1 MAKGNLF
8 LGTAARSVGDVV
20 MYRREGSQVSR
31 VRVRKIANPR
41 TDAQSL
47 QRAAFSPVAKFFS
60 PLAVVLERAW
70 EGVSKS
76 KSYSEFLKE
85 NVKRA
90 RVNGWLLPKGTG
102 FFPLPYQ
109 LTKGTL
115 PALPISKNASGTS
128 FIIFDGAD
136 IPATAATIGAVSTIL
151 VGQGYQ
157 NGDVFTLIAV
167 SKDANGN
174 YIPGSMQFTIDTTS
188 TAEMSTVNTALAQV
202 NVDENTF
209 YIGSTYGQG
218 CVAACAMIA
227 RFENEK
233 WRRSTQEMLVVD
245 SLMTEISTD
254 AYKAAAVASYGNTAG
269 SINPLVYLDGKDLE
283 D

>member
-31 VRVRKIANPR
+31 VRVRKVANPR

-60 PLAVVLERAW
+60 PLAIVLERAW

-90 RVNGWLLPKGTG
+90 RMNGWLLPKGTG

-115 PALPISKNASGTS
+115 PQMSYSDNGEFQFDVPGIASG
-128 FIIFDGAD
+128 
-136 IPATAATIGAVSTIL
+136 ATTIGALSLAMI
-151 VGQGYQ
+151 
-157 NGDVFTLIAV
+157 
-167 SKDANGN
+167 ANGYKQGDIVTIIVVTGN
-174 YIPGSMQFTIDTTS
+174 TSNGFVPITYQFDINGESSQTLTEFFGNNVSFEVNNNIVTISD
-188 TAEMSTVNTALAQV
+188 VNA
-202 NVDENTF
+202 N
-209 YIGSTYGQG
+209 G
-218 CVAACAMIA
+218 CIAGAVVVA
-227 RFENEK
+227 RFENDK
-233 WRRSTQEMLVVD
+233 WRRSTQYLIVD
-245 SLMTEISTD
+245 QEIMTEIGTA

-269 SINPLVYLDGKDLE
+269 GINPLVYLDGKDLE
-283 D
+283 G

>member
-31 VRVRKIANPR
+31 VRVRKVANPR

-60 PLAVVLERAW
+60 PLAVVLERAF

-76 KSYSEFLKE
+76 KSYSEFLKV
-85 NVKRA
+85 NIKKA
-90 RVNGWLLPKGTG
+90 RENGWLLPKGTG

-115 PALPISKNASGTS
+115 PVMSYEITGGFQFNIPGLTSEPNTIGDISTGLINAGYQDGDIVSIITIAGTIS
-128 FIIFDGAD
+128 DGFVPYYYQFKVDANSTTT
-136 IPATAATIGAVSTIL
+136 IPAFFGSMVSVVTGESSITIENINEVNITAGAVI
-151 VGQGYQ
+151 V
-157 NGDVFTLIAV
+157 
-167 SKDANGN
+167 
-174 YIPGSMQFTIDTTS
+174 
-188 TAEMSTVNTALAQV
+188 
-202 NVDENTF
+202 
-209 YIGSTYGQG
+209 
-218 CVAACAMIA
+218 A
-227 RFENEK
+227 RFENDK
-233 WRRSTQEMLVVD
+233 WRRSTQMMTVD
-245 SLMTEISTD
+245 ATILTEIGTA

-269 SINPLVYLDGKDLE
+269 DINPLVYLDGKDL
-283 D
+283 DD

>member
-31 VRVRKIANPR
+31 VRVRKVANPR

-60 PLAVVLERAW
+60 PLAVVLERAF

-76 KSYSEFLKE
+76 KSYSEFLKV
-85 NVKRA
+85 NIKKA
-90 RVNGWLLPKGTG
+90 RENGWLLPKGTG

-115 PALPISKNASGTS
+115 PILTYSLASGFVWNVPGYAAETQLTDE
-128 FIIFDGAD
+128 FDSAL
-136 IPATAATIGAVSTIL
+136 ITN
-151 VGQGYQ
+151 GYQ
-157 NGDVFTLIAV
+157 NGDVITLIYITGSIAGGFVPHTAQHVIDSDSGATLGEMFGSGVQVDNEAGAV
-167 SKDANGN
+167 NILPLNG
-174 YIPGSMQFTIDTTS
+174 QTI
-188 TAEMSTVNTALAQV
+188 
-202 NVDENTF
+202 
-209 YIGSTYGQG
+209 
-218 CVAACAMIA
+218 VAGAIIVA
-227 RFENEK
+227 RFENDK
-233 WRRSTQEMLVVD
+233 WRRSTQTLGVKD
-245 SLMTEISTD
+245 SIMTEIGTA
-254 AYKAAAVASYGNTAG
+254 AYKATAVASYGNTAG
-269 SINPLVYLDGKDLE
+269 DINPLVYLDGKDLE

>member
-47 QRAAFSPVAKFFS
+47 QRAVFSPVAKFFS
-60 PLAVVLERAW
+60 PLAIVLERAW

-85 NVKRA
+85 NIKRA
-90 RVNGWLLPKGTG
+90 RTNGWLLPKGTG

-115 PALPISKNASGTS
+115 RTLSYILDGNQLSVNIGFDTEAAVDFDTIGDLSRVFSKMGYNKGDIVTFIIISGTAS
-128 FIIFDGAD
+128 TGYYPNTYQFEIDSESTANIVDVMPGLNVSSIVAGDSEFKVTNNDGAV
-136 IPATAATIGAVSTIL
+136 AGAV
-151 VGQGYQ
+151 V
-157 NGDVFTLIAV
+157 V
-167 SKDANGN
+167 
-174 YIPGSMQFTIDTTS
+174 
-188 TAEMSTVNTALAQV
+188 
-202 NVDENTF
+202 
-209 YIGSTYGQG
+209 
-218 CVAACAMIA
+218 A
-227 RFENEK
+227 RFENDK
-233 WRRSTQEMLVVD
+233 WRRSTQDLVV
-245 SLMTEISTD
+245 SQTILTEIGTA

-283 D
+283 G

>member
-85 NVKRA
+85 NVKKARA
-90 RVNGWLLPKGTG
+90 NSWLLPKGTG

-115 PALPISKNASGTS
+115 PVMNYDMSGQLAWFVKGFAAEMTTIGQISTALIGNGYKAGDIVTIIAITGSIANGFVPYTFQFSIDAESEATFANAFGGNVTTAIDEDEFDISKVNQETVVA
-128 FIIFDGAD
+128 
-136 IPATAATIGAVSTIL
+136 GAVI
-151 VGQGYQ
+151 V
-157 NGDVFTLIAV
+157 
-167 SKDANGN
+167 
-174 YIPGSMQFTIDTTS
+174 
-188 TAEMSTVNTALAQV
+188 
-202 NVDENTF
+202 
-209 YIGSTYGQG
+209 
-218 CVAACAMIA
+218 A
-227 RFENEK
+227 RFENDK
-233 WRRSTQEMLVVD
+233 WRRSTQ
-245 SLMTEISTD
+245 SLDVEVSILTEIGTA

-269 SINPLVYLDGKDLE
+269 SINPLVYLDGKDLKG
-283 D
+283 

>member
-31 VRVRKIANPR
+31 VRVRKVANPR

-76 KSYSEFLKE
+76 KSYSEFLKV
-85 NVKRA
+85 NIMKA
-90 RVNGWLLPKGTG
+90 RENGWLLPKGTG

-115 PALPISKNASGTS
+115 PGMSYSISTGLTVGVPGFDPANTS
-128 FIIFDGAD
+128 
-136 IPATAATIGAVSTIL
+136 IGNLSTL
-151 VGQGYQ
+151 
-157 NGDVFTLIAV
+157 LIAMGYKAGDIV
-167 SKDANGN
+167 TFICITGTIADGFV
-174 YIPGSMQFTIDTTS
+174 PRTFQFAVDTTS
-188 TAEMSTVNTALAQV
+188 TELIEDFFGSIVSLSLANDIV
-202 NVDENTF
+202 RVEKINDDNV
-209 YIGSTYGQG
+209 IAGA
-218 CVAACAMIA
+218 VIVA
-227 RFENEK
+227 RFENDK
-233 WRRSTQEMLVVD
+233 WRRSTQ
-245 SLMTEISTD
+245 SLAVAESIMTEIGTP
-254 AYKAAAVASYGNTAG
+254 AYKADAVASYGNTAG
-269 SINPLVYLDGKDLE
+269 DINPLVYLDGKDLE
-283 D
+283 G

>member
-31 VRVRKIANPR
+31 VRVRKVANPR

-47 QRAAFSPVAKFFS
+47 QRSAFSPVAKFYS
-60 PLAVVLERAW
+60 PLAIVLERAW

-85 NVKRA
+85 NIKRA
-90 RVNGWLLPKGTG
+90 RMNGWLLPKGTG

-115 PALPISKNASGTS
+115 PQMSYSVDSNLTINVSGLTQES
-128 FIIFDGAD
+128 
-136 IPATAATIGAVSTIL
+136 ATIGSLST
-151 VGQGYQ
+151 Q
-157 NGDVFTLIAV
+157 LIAKGYKAGDIV
-167 SKDANGN
+167 TIIAITKTESND
-174 YIPGSMQFTIDTTS
+174 YVPYTFQF
-188 TAEMSTVNTALAQV
+188 EV
-202 NVDENTF
+202 NVE
-209 YIGSTYGQG
+209 STTTLANFFGNNVTISVG
-218 CVAACAMIA
+218 GDGLLLETINAFSIMAGAVIIA
-227 RFENEK
+227 RFENDK
-233 WRRSTQEMLVVD
+233 WRRSTQVLAVD
-245 SLMTEISTD
+245 GSVLTEIGTA

-269 SINPLVYLDGKDLE
+269 DINPLVYLDGKDLE
-283 D
+283 G

>member
-8 LGTAARSVGDVV
+8 LGIAARSVGDVV

-31 VRVRKIANPR
+31 VRVRKVANPR

-76 KSYSEFLKE
+76 KSYSEFLKK
-85 NVKRA
+85 NIKKA
-90 RVNGWLLPKGTG
+90 RTNGWLLPKGTG

-115 PALPISKNASGTS
+115 PQMSYTDDGGLNINLPGFNGQQE
-128 FIIFDGAD
+128 
-136 IPATAATIGAVSTIL
+136 TIGAISTAL
-151 VGQGYQ
+151 VGMGYQ
-157 NGDVFTLIAV
+157 AGDIITIICITGSIAYGFV
-167 SKDANGN
+167 
-174 YIPGSMQFTIDTTS
+174 PRTFQFAVDTTS
-188 TAEMSTVNTALAQV
+188 AVTLANFFGS
-202 NVDENTF
+202 NVGIDATQNKLSIT
-209 YIGSTYGQG
+209 YIGEADVIAGA
-218 CVAACAMIA
+218 VVVA
-227 RFENEK
+227 RFENDK
-233 WRRSTQEMLVVD
+233 WRRSTQ
-245 SLMTEISTD
+245 SLAVFADIMTEIGTA

-269 SINPLVYLDGKDLE
+269 DINPLVYLDGKDLKA
-283 D
+283 

>member
-31 VRVRKIANPR
+31 VRVRKVANPR

-60 PLAVVLERAW
+60 PLAIVLERAW

-85 NVKRA
+85 NIKKA
-90 RVNGWLLPKGTG
+90 RMNGWLLPKGTG

-115 PALPISKNASGTS
+115 PVMSYEVSGRLIWNISGLQET
-128 FIIFDGAD
+128 
-136 IPATAATIGAVSTIL
+136 TTTIGQIAAALVNNGYKAGDIVTIIAITGSIANGFVPYTIQFSIDVDSDVTIANAFGSNVSTDISEDEM
-151 VGQGYQ
+151 
-157 NGDVFTLIAV
+157 DVTTISGAAV
-167 SKDANGN
+167 
-174 YIPGSMQFTIDTTS
+174 
-188 TAEMSTVNTALAQV
+188 
-202 NVDENTF
+202 
-209 YIGSTYGQG
+209 
-218 CVAACAMIA
+218 VAGAVIVA
-227 RFENEK
+227 RFENDK
-233 WRRSTQEMLVVD
+233 WRRSTQSLVVD
-245 SLMTEISTD
+245 ASIMDSIGS
-254 AYKAAAVASYGNTAG
+254 ASYKAAAVASYGNTAG
-269 SINPLVYLDGKDLE
+269 DINPLVYLDGKDLE
-283 D
+283 G

>member
-60 PLAVVLERAW
+60 PLAIVLERAW

-85 NVKRA
+85 NIKKA
-90 RVNGWLLPKGTG
+90 RENGWLLLKGAG

-115 PALPISKNASGTS
+115 PVMSYSDDGTL
-128 FIIFDGAD
+128 IIQVPGLAD
-136 IPATAATIGAVSTIL
+136 DANTIGILSTAMIAN
-151 VGQGYQ
+151 GYKV
-157 NGDVFTLIAV
+157 GDVVTIIA
-167 SKDANGN
+167 
-174 YIPGSMQFTIDTTS
+174 ITGS
-188 TAEMSTVNTALAQV
+188 
-202 NVDENTF
+202 
-209 YIGSTYGQG
+209 
-218 CVAACAMIA
+218 VAAGFVPYTFQFAIDPDSNVTFTAFFGSNTWIGNGKGNFSVGTINDQEVVAGAVIVA
-227 RFENEK
+227 RFENDK
-233 WRRSTQEMLVVD
+233 WRRSTQNLAVD
-245 SLMTEISTD
+245 ATILTEIGTA

-269 SINPLVYLDGKDLE
+269 DINPLVYLDGKDLE
-283 D
+283 A

>member
-31 VRVRKIANPR
+31 VRVRKVANPR

-60 PLAVVLERAW
+60 PLAVVLERAF

-76 KSYSEFLKE
+76 RSYSEFLKV
-85 NVKRA
+85 NIKKA
-90 RVNGWLLPKGTG
+90 RENGWLLPKGTG

-115 PALPISKNASGTS
+115 PVVSCIYGRGLEFSVPGLA
-128 FIIFDGAD
+128 AD
-136 IPATAATIGAVSTIL
+136 ATTMGAVSTALISSGLKDGDIISIIL
-151 VGQGYQ
+151 ITGTTSEGFIPYTYQ
-157 NGDVFTLIAV
+157 FKI
-167 SKDANGN
+167 DAND
-174 YIPGSMQFTIDTTS
+174 DTTITDFFGAS
-188 TAEMSTVNTALAQV
+188 VVV
-202 NVDENTF
+202 NVTDDKLNFDSINSVT
-209 YIGSTYGQG
+209 IIAGA
-218 CVAACAMIA
+218 VIVA
-227 RFENEK
+227 RFENDK
-233 WRRSTQEMLVVD
+233 WRRSTQTLAVAE
-245 SLMTEISTD
+245 SIMTEIGTA

-269 SINPLVYLDGKDLE
+269 DINPLVYLDGKDL
-283 D
+283 DD